1 MSKNDKRADEIIE
14 ETMRELYGDLHKYE
28 IRDSIDEDDFDE
40 DGFEEFDEDD
50 YEEISHRKAK
60 KTHAAGYDEKPD
72 YEDFEDFEGEEGEVE
87 SDAVKEASKA
97 YKKRRRKKKAGK
109 VIGTIVGILAV
120 VYIGIALYFGSHFMF
135 YTKIN
140 GNDVALKSVSQVE
153 SKLKKDVGDYVLTLK
168 ESDGSTEEID
178 GSDIS
183 LEYVQSDE
191 LAKCIKQQNNFL
203 WIISLWNHPQI
214 EASVGVKYDK
224 EALAD
229 EVSGLNC
236 MDKKNQT
243 KSKNAYPKF
252 MDTRFEIET
261 EVIGTEIDEDAFN
274 EAIKEALDGFQSE
287 LDLTK
292 EGCYIKP
299 DYTKDS
305 QEVKDAAE
313 KMNSYL
319 GAKVT
324 YDFSPKTEVVD
335 SSVISQWVK
344 VNKKM
349 KVKFDKDAVKKYIQS
364 LASKYNTRG
373 KTRTFKTATG
383 NTVKVD
389 GGDYGWCIAQDSE
402 YKELTKNIK
411 KGETVTREPKYLS
424 KAASHDTMDMGDT
437 YAEVDLTNQRA
448 YFIKKGKVVLSTDV
462 VTGNPNKGNATPPG
476 VYSLTYKTKNATL
489 RGERRPDGTYSY
501 ETPVKYWMPFNGGIG
516 FHDASWQPTFGGS
529 RYKSHGSHGC
539 VNLPPSVAPKMY
551 ELVYKDVPVV
561 CHN

>member
-14 ETMRELYGDLHKYE
+14 ETMRELYGDLHKSE

-243 KSKNAYPKF
+243 KSI
-252 MDTRFEIET
+252 R
-261 EVIGTEIDEDAFN
+261 
-274 EAIKEALDGFQSE
+274 
-287 LDLTK
+287 
-292 EGCYIKP
+292 
-299 DYTKDS
+299 
-305 QEVKDAAE
+305 
-313 KMNSYL
+313 
-319 GAKVT
+319 
-324 YDFSPKTEVVD
+324 
-335 SSVISQWVK
+335 
-344 VNKKM
+344 
-349 KVKFDKDAVKKYIQS
+349 
-364 LASKYNTRG
+364 
-373 KTRTFKTATG
+373 
-383 NTVKVD
+383 
-389 GGDYGWCIAQDSE
+389 
-402 YKELTKNIK
+402 
-411 KGETVTREPKYLS
+411 
-424 KAASHDTMDMGDT
+424 
-437 YAEVDLTNQRA
+437 
-448 YFIKKGKVVLSTDV
+448 
-462 VTGNPNKGNATPPG
+462 
-476 VYSLTYKTKNATL
+476 
-489 RGERRPDGTYSY
+489 
-501 ETPVKYWMPFNGGIG
+501 
-516 FHDASWQPTFGGS
+516 
-529 RYKSHGSHGC
+529 
-539 VNLPPSVAPKMY
+539 NL
-551 ELVYKDVPVV
+551 
-561 CHN
+561 